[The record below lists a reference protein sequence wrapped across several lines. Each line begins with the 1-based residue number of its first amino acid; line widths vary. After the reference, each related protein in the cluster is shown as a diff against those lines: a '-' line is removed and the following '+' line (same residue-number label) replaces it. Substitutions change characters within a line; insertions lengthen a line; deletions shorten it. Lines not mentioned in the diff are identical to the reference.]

1 MSVIIKC
8 VPWVALNDLLFPLLQ
23 VERCSTFQICIVL
36 DVSWIYSNYSCS
48 HTCMNLDIC
57 THWEELEDWVVG
69 FLIPRRMRINKRMK
83 IHQVSDHNPISI
95 LTLIKMILL
104 PPITSLD
111 MNKLVVC
118 CGPKSQIFIG
128 DILEEHPQKSVLLYS
143 CSSHRN
149 H

>member
-95 LTLIKMILL
+95 LTLIK
-104 PPITSLD
+104 
-111 MNKLVVC
+111 N
-118 CGPKSQIFIG
+118 
-128 DILEEHPQKSVLLYS
+128 DIASSDNQSWYEQVGGMLWSQKSDIYRWHPGGASPEVSIALLLFFT
-143 CSSHRN
+143 
-149 H
+149 